1 MSHKG
6 KIREVIT
13 VGARIPPFLGVGGD
27 GTRWVEG
34 RGRNGCRWWWWW
46 GKRARMDGGVEVF
59 WGLRVKWWNLVVGF
73 AVPWG
78 KEVGGG
84 GFGWEG
90 CVLEGFGRER
100 MF

>member
-1 MSHKG
+1 
-6 KIREVIT
+6 
-13 VGARIPPFLGVGGD
+13 
-27 GTRWVEG
+27 
-34 RGRNGCRWWWWW
+34 
-46 GKRARMDGGVEVF
+46 MDGGVEVF